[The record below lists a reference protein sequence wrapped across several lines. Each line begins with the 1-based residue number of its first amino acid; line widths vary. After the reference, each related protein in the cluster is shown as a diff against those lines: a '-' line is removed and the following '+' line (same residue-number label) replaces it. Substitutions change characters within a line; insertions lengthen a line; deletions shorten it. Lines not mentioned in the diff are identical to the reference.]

1 MCVFLLGD
9 IVMSYSISLPYMCDF
24 INKETNTVPDRT
36 VNTLNGKVTRRAL
49 ILASVF
55 FSIYWIYVHW
65 DPDLLSLPHKSNYI
79 CLSKDIDIYALCV
92 LVLKIQMPSS
102 YLHSLPYIAKV
113 MKVNDNDIF
122 CCISTY
128 ITRIKYGGL
137 FWK

>member
-55 FSIYWIYVHW
+55 FSIY
-65 DPDLLSLPHKSNYI
+65 
-79 CLSKDIDIYALCV
+79 
-92 LVLKIQMPSS
+92 
-102 YLHSLPYIAKV
+102 
-113 MKVNDNDIF
+113 
-122 CCISTY
+122 
-128 ITRIKYGGL
+128 
-137 FWK
+137 